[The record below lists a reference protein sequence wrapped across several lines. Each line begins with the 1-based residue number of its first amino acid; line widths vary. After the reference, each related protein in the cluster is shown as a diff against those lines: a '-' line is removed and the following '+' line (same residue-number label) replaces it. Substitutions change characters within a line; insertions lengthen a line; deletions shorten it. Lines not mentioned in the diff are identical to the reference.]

1 VSDRDLSRH
10 HGQLIRSCACNEGIE
25 VKTLR
30 ISFERKLG
38 GVQLDDGLATALNDA
53 LHSSTRCDGDSEF
66 GEAGRDIEGLGAGR
80 GY

>member
-1 VSDRDLSRH
+1 MIVIYLSRY
-10 HGQLIRSCACNEGIE
+10 HGQGRLIRSCACNEGIK

-38 GVQLDDGLATALNDA
+38 GVQLDDGLATTLNNA

-66 GEAGRDIEGLGAGR
+66 
-80 GY
+80 